1 MATILVVDDRRE
13 HRKATRLVLERAGH
27 HVIETQDGQEALERA
42 RLEKPDLVLSDVL
55 MPGMD
60 GFTLCR
66 RAQEDEALRHVPFV
80 FVTGTFAD
88 PSYAQFASEL
98 GAVEV
103 LPKPIDSRS
112 LRNAVDRALQRGAA
126 PDATERLKTLD
137 DGAFHA
143 RHIGVVTNKLE
154 EKIAE
159 LEAANAE
166 LRRGELRLRDMLG
179 AVVGTISKMVE
190 LRDPY
195 TTGHER
201 RVGDLAIAIGTALG
215 IDTHGLDGLRIGGY
229 LHDVG
234 KIAMPSSILSKPG
247 RLTDVER
254 ALIRAHAE
262 IGHEVLSGIDF
273 PWPIA
278 EMTRQHHERLD
289 GSGYPRGLRGDEILL
304 EARILA
310 VADTVE
316 AMTSHRPY
324 RPAVGLALALD
335 EIERGRGVL
344 YDPEVVDAC
353 LQLFRE
359 GRFAFD

>member
-27 HVIETQDGQEALERA
+27 QVIESRDGLEALERA
-42 RLEKPDLVLSDVL
+42 RFDKPDLVLSDVL

-66 RAQEDEALRHVPFV
+66 RAQEDVSLRHVPFV
-80 FVTGTFAD
+80 FMTGTFAD
-88 PSYAQFASEL
+88 PRYAQFASEL

-112 LRNAVDRALQRGAA
+112 LRSAVDRALQRGPT
-126 PDATERLKTLD
+126 PDATERLRTLD
-137 DGAFHA
+137 DGTFHA
-143 RHIGVVTNKLE
+143 RHIGVVTTKLE

-201 RVGDLAIAIGTALG
+201 RVGSLAIAIGTSLG
-215 IDTHGLDGLRIGGY
+215 YDTHGLDGLRIGGY

-254 ALIRAHAE
+254 ALIRAHSQIGYE
-262 IGHEVLSGIDF
+262 ILSGIEF

-278 EMTRQHHERLD
+278 EMTWQHHERLD

-304 EARILA
+304 DARIIA
-310 VADTVE
+310 VADIVE

-324 RPAVGLALALD
+324 RPALGLVQALD
-335 EIERGRGVL
+335 EIEEGRGVL
-344 YDPEVVDAC
+344 YDPQVVDAC

-359 GRFAFD
+359 GLFTFD